1 MDPLSQ
7 GVLGASLSQSFSSK
21 KNIIF
26 VFIIG
31 FLAGMFPD
39 VDILFRSN
47 QDPLLFLEFHRQFTH
62 SLIFIPFG
70 GFIFSIIFY
79 GLFFKIVP
87 LSFFKIWLYATLGY
101 ATHGLLDACTSY
113 GTQLLWPFSN
123 ERISW
128 NNISIID
135 PLFTIPILILII
147 ISITKRKV
155 FWAKI
160 ALAWALIYL
169 CIGFIQKDRAEQL
182 AKETINERNHYPEV
196 ISVKPSFGNLILWKI
211 IYQNDGYF
219 YIDAVNIGIKKEIFK
234 GEKIKK
240 FNRSDLSYYD
250 ELSNLQR
257 KDIDRFLW
265 FSQDFVAINPKNEFE
280 LLDIRYSNIPN
291 NIGGLWGIRLTPNS
305 KKHVEFI
312 SNRSL
317 EKRDFNKFFQMIF
330 NF

>member
-1 MDPLSQ
+1 M
-7 GVLGASLSQSFSSK
+7 
-21 KNIIF
+21 
-26 VFIIG
+26 
-31 FLAGMFPD
+31 
-39 VDILFRSN
+39 
-47 QDPLLFLEFHRQFTH
+47 
-62 SLIFIPFG
+62 
-70 GFIFSIIFY
+70 
-79 GLFFKIVP
+79 
-87 LSFFKIWLYATLGY
+87 
-101 ATHGLLDACTSY
+101 
-113 GTQLLWPFSN
+113 
-123 ERISW
+123 
-128 NNISIID
+128 
-135 PLFTIPILILII
+135 
-147 ISITKRKV
+147 
-155 FWAKI
+155 
-160 ALAWALIYL
+160 

-182 AKETINERNHYPEV
+182 AKEIIIERNHYPEV